1 MDQVSNRSG
10 VGSDDITDESTS
22 MVDARWSSDDDEVK
36 KKKKNY
42 TAPHTQHQV
51 TAACTCHL
59 EEWIHHIIHSDHAV
73 PVELIRHYEMDCPL
87 VGRIHYTMFHLT
99 QVGFPL

>member
-36 KKKKNY
+36 KKKKK
-42 TAPHTQHQV
+42 TTLPH
-51 TAACTCHL
+51 
-59 EEWIHHIIHSDHAV
+59 IHNTK
-73 PVELIRHYEMDCPL
+73 LLLL
-87 VGRIHYTMFHLT
+87 VHVI
-99 QVGFPL
+99 